1 MKKLLIICFFIVMLA
16 SLVGC
21 SNPPKSAVGDKGTIE
36 NIQINTSIYIPQEPN
51 SDISG
56 GYLFTYKGIVTNS
69 YILSFNVNGGDS
81 YLAFGT
87 TFKEH
92 VLLRDWWGSY
102 GTAELE
108 INLVTLNGV
117 TSLNWQRIK

>member
-1 MKKLLIICFFIVMLA
+1 MKKLLIICFIIVVLT

-21 SNPPKSAVGDKGTIE
+21 GNPPKSAIGDKGTIE

-87 TFKEH
+87 TFKED
-92 VLLRDWWGSY
+92 VPLRDWWSSY